1 MQKKLG
7 SADAFFLQIEG
18 ENAPMH
24 IGLLNRFKLPK
35 GKGLEFIQGIVDT
48 ARNTPV
54 NQAPFNLKLAKTSLG
69 KWNAAWET
77 ADEIDIDYHVR
88 HSALPQP
95 GGERELAVLI
105 SRLHSI
111 PLDKSRPLWEMHI
124 IEGFADGTFALYA
137 KMHHALI
144 DGVAGSRMLQ
154 KSMSESPK
162 AKFVAFW
169 GLPEEK
175 KTRKEREKE
184 NPMLAAFKQGAE
196 QAKAAVGVG
205 KSLRTLLKGHRNKDL
220 PGLVPP
226 YAAPDSVLN
235 LPIGPQRRVSTQI
248 FKFDRIRKLA
258 DKADATVNDIVM
270 AICSGALR
278 RYLQEIDA
286 LPDKPLIAQVPVSV
300 RAKDDPGEGNA
311 ISFIQANLGTNEPD
325 ALGQLA
331 AVKQSMSD
339 GKTFLGRMSKTELAN
354 YSALVMAPFAIGQ
367 VAGIGNRRRKP
378 MFNVTISNVPG
389 PKKTLYMGGAK
400 LLSSQPVS
408 LIFQG
413 QALNITIFTY
423 DDMLNI
429 VYTACRNS
437 LPHVQKLV
445 GYAEEAIVE
454 LEEELLK

>member
-1 MQKKLG
+1 MAKKLNA
-7 SADAFFLQIEG
+7 ADAFFLQIES

-24 IGLLNRFKLPK
+24 IGLLNRFKLPR
-35 GKGLEFIQGIVDT
+35 GKGLEFVRDLVET
-48 ARNTPV
+48 ARSTPV
-54 NQAPFNLKLAKTSLG
+54 SQPPFNLKLAKTSLG
-69 KWNAAWET
+69 KWNPAWET
-77 ADEIDIDYHVR
+77 AEEIDIDYHLR

-105 SRLHSI
+105 SRLHGI
-111 PLDKSRPLWEMHI
+111 PLDKSRPLWEMHV
-124 IEGFADGTFALYA
+124 IEGFADGTIALYS

-144 DGVAGSRMLQ
+144 DGVAGARLLQ

-162 AKFVAFW
+162 APFVPFW
-169 GLPEEK
+169 GIPEVKRQK
-175 KTRKEREKE
+175 KDREQD
-184 NPMLAAFKQGAE
+184 NPMLTALQQSLE
-196 QAKAAVGVG
+196 QV
-205 KSLRTLLKGHRNKDL
+205 KSLPGVARSLRNLFKGARNKDL

-226 YAAPDSVLN
+226 YAGPDCVLN
-235 LPIGPQRRVSTQI
+235 MPIGPQRRVSTQI
-248 FKFDRIRKLA
+248 FDMKRIKKLA
-258 DKADATVNDIVM
+258 GAADATLNDIVM

-278 RYLQEIDA
+278 SYLLEINE

-311 ISFIQANLGTNEPD
+311 ISFIQANLGTNEPV
-325 ALGQLA
+325 ALARLA

-354 YSALVMAPFAIGQ
+354 YSALVMAPFALGQ

-389 PKKTLYMGGAK
+389 PKKSLYMGGAK
-400 LLSSQPVS
+400 LISSQPVS

-423 DDMLNI
+423 AGKLNI
-429 VYTACRNS
+429 VYTACRSS
-437 LPHVQKLV
+437 LPHVQHLV
-445 GYAEEAIVE
+445 RHAETALEE
-454 LEEELLK
+454 LEAALL